1 MSGLGLET
9 KKQGNKENS
18 NSTIKKRRERLHM
31 ESKIKR
37 YGGKGVGCRKEHGV
51 RGSSIK
57 KGDIKQVKRK
67 AILNSFCPGKDTQK
81 GQRAGD
87 GARARGESL
96 PGPGPITG
104 TD

>member
-37 YGGKGVGCRKEHGV
+37 YGGKGSILRTKKEGKGCR
-51 RGSSIK
+51 RK
-57 KGDIKQVKRK
+57 KK
-67 AILNSFCPGKDTQK
+67 SM
-81 GQRAGD
+81 QRERTWD
-87 GARARGESL
+87 
-96 PGPGPITG
+96 
-104 TD
+104 